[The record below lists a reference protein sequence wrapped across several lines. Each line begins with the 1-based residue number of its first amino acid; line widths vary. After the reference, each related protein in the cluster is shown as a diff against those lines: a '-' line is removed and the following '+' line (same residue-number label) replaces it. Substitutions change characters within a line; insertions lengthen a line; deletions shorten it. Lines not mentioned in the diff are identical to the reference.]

1 MIKWAGLAMAAALM
15 IAAVRGRQPGIAMAI
30 SLGAGA
36 MILLGAAQAL
46 EKVLASAS
54 ALAAQTP
61 LGSQSLPVLIKV
73 LGISYL
79 CEFAAQTCRDAGE
92 EGLGQKVILAGRI
105 AVMTL
110 MLPVMNALA
119 GLLLQLA

>member
-1 MIKWAGLAMAAALM
+1 
-15 IAAVRGRQPGIAMAI
+15 MAI